1 MKSAFGWSASPATIC
16 LHKKIAAT
24 GKQHV
29 CWSMCVDALW
39 SEGQTK
45 QKEKTMHLRTFSFVC
60 VSPGLLRLTHWSGTK
75 KLWYDPLDFLKIETK
90 HVLFVLVLSPRLL
103 ATKADEPNVE
113 SWHGRRH
120 HPQHGKQGEKRRCC
134 DDWAHWCR
142 PMENEAAP
150 ETKCDAEKI
159 VQLAACS
166 ALKYWHGMYRSSAPI
181 CGRFFARSSQ
191 LPVLLLCCKQQMP
204 RDFCAQQ
211 KSWGGDGWFNKNSKH
226 KGRLGVALKT
236 QKSRGSLFTPP
247 FFIGNVTE
255 NFALASGSH
264 AMHWRP
270 VCLHNSE
277 LLFRGRFGTRENWKI

>member
-1 MKSAFGWSASPATIC
+1 MCCLCLCCLQGSWLQRLMNQTLKVGMGDGTI
-16 LHKKIAAT
+16 LSTANRGRNADAAMT
-24 GKQHV
+24 GHT
-29 CWSMCVDALW
+29 
-39 SEGQTK
+39 G
-45 QKEKTMHLRTFSFVC
+45 
-60 VSPGLLRLTHWSGTK
+60 
-75 KLWYDPLDFLKIETK
+75 
-90 HVLFVLVLSPRLL
+90 
-103 ATKADEPNVE
+103 
-113 SWHGRRH
+113 
-120 HPQHGKQGEKRRCC
+120 
-134 DDWAHWCR
+134 CR